1 MRTNPN
7 FDVEKIKDKDLRERF
22 RKPPPVDGYMRWN
35 DLSDLSDEEE

>member
-22 RKPPPVDGYMRWN
+22 RKPPQADGYMRWN